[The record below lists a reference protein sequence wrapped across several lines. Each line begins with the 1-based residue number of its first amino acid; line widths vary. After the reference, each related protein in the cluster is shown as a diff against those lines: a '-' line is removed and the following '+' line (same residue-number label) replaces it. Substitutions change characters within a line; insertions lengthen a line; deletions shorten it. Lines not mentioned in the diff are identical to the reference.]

1 PPHAQ
6 PHTLSLHDALPISL
20 EGIVALFALFL
31 VLALTVGFAQ
41 AGEVGAAPRAQKVV
55 LLRSSAVLVQDADT
69 GEVVINKNSE
79 AVVPIASITKLMTAM
94 VLLDSGVDLSMRVVL
109 AREDVDRYK
118 GSRSRL
124 RTGSVLTRDE
134 LLLLALMASE
144 NRAGAA
150 LGRTY
155 PGGTQAIVEA
165 MNEKAAEL
173 EMTDSH
179 FVDATGLSKRNV
191 SSARDLA
198 KLVRAAHG
206 YPLIREYSTRDRA
219 TVTAFGRPLSFRN
232 TNGLVRSSHWEIG
245 LSKTGYISEAGRR
258 LFERICRLREYYLTR
273 AELALTR
280 AHIAAIAHFTGTGG
294 TLIEYGSGESVKSRL
309 LLRAMRPSR
318 YVPVDISEDALQAA
332 AARLAREFPRLDIV
346 PVMGDFSRPLP
357 LPVKG
362 RRGSCA
368 VYFPGSTI
376 GNLTPE
382 EAQAFLAMTRG
393 QARRMLVGVD
403 LKKDASVLYAA
414 YNDAKGVTA
423 AFNLNLLRRINRE
436 LGGDFDLR
444 GFAHYAFYNPGP
456 GRIEMHLVSL
466 ARQTVSVGEHRFAFD
481 AGESIHTENSYKYS
495 IDEFQALAAQAGLR
509 GA

>member
-1 PPHAQ
+1 K
-6 PHTLSLHDALPISL
+6 I
-20 EGIVALFALFL
+20 
-31 VLALTVGFAQ
+31 
-41 AGEVGAAPRAQKVV
+41 V

-118 GSRSRL
+118 GTRSRL

-155 PGGTQAIVEA
+155 PGGTPALVEA

-179 FVDATGLSKRNV
+179 CVDATGLSKRNV

-198 KLVRAAHG
+198 KLVRAAHS

-245 LSKTGYISEAGRR
+245 LSKTGYISEAGRCLVMRVR
-258 LFERICRLREYYLTR
+258 LASKDLIVVLLDSWGKHARVGRPPHRVRQRRSREVPPADPRAASRGVHPGRHLARRAASGSVASRARIPAARYRAGGGRFFAAADASGKGEARRLR
-273 AELALTR
+273 
-280 AHIAAIAHFTGTGG
+280 G
-294 TLIEYGSGESVKSRL
+294 V
-309 LLRAMRPSR
+309 
-318 YVPVDISEDALQAA
+318 
-332 AARLAREFPRLDIV
+332 FPR
-346 PVMGDFSRPLP
+346 
-357 LPVKG
+357 
-362 RRGSCA
+362 
-368 VYFPGSTI
+368 
-376 GNLTPE
+376 
-382 EAQAFLAMTRG
+382 
-393 QARRMLVGVD
+393 
-403 LKKDASVLYAA
+403 
-414 YNDAKGVTA
+414 
-423 AFNLNLLRRINRE
+423 
-436 LGGDFDLR
+436 FD
-444 GFAHYAFYNPGP
+444 H
-456 GRIEMHLVSL
+456 
-466 ARQTVSVGEHRFAFD
+466 RQSHA
-481 AGESIHTENSYKYS
+481 
-495 IDEFQALAAQAGLR
+495 
-509 GA
+509 

>member
-1 PPHAQ
+1 MRIRSWCSATAASASAGRIASYLKQKGNTPACGRCSSRRRKPRRFSSKLKHSTRHRRSFTGFRGISSYHMNLLAIFSWGRVYFTIMQ
-6 PHTLSLHDALPISL
+6 RRLHPL

-31 VLALTVGFAQ
+31 VLALTVVFAQ

-155 PGGTQAIVEA
+155 PGGTQALVEA

-179 FVDATGLSKRNV
+179 FVDATGLSKGNV

-245 LSKTGYISEAGRR
+245 LSKTGYISEAGRC
-258 LFERICRLREYYLTR
+258 L
-273 AELALTR
+273 
-280 AHIAAIAHFTGTGG
+280 
-294 TLIEYGSGESVKSRL
+294 V
-309 LLRAMRPSR
+309 MR
-318 YVPVDISEDALQAA
+318 V
-332 AARLAREFPRLDIV
+332 RLASKDLIVVLLDSWGKHSRV
-346 PVMGDFSRPLP
+346 GDANR
-357 LPVKG
+357 
-362 RRGSCA
+362 
-368 VYFPGSTI
+368 I
-376 GNLTPE
+376 
-382 EAQAFLAMTRG
+382 
-393 QARRMLVGVD
+393 
-403 LKKDASVLYAA
+403 KKWLESHTASQ
-414 YNDAKGVTA
+414 
-423 AFNLNLLRRINRE
+423 R
-436 LGGDFDLR
+436 
-444 GFAHYAFYNPGP
+444 
-456 GRIEMHLVSL
+456 S
-466 ARQTVSVGEHRFAFD
+466 S
-481 AGESIHTENSYKYS
+481 
-495 IDEFQALAAQAGLR
+495 
-509 GA
+509 